1 MIKSEKYQQDKVMIT
16 QLLAYWIL
24 IILNKK
30 KQKTSRLIAVDLSKQ
45 KALDTNLRAIQQI
58 TFTGKIKATEDNR
71 RVIIITFLNNQK
83 KQC

>member
-1 MIKSEKYQQDKVMIT
+1 MIT
-16 QLLAYWIL
+16 QLVAYWIL